1 MFYIGLSA
9 TLSVFTY
16 AMFANKPGWKPG
28 HDNNYF
34 GWTFGIAIAS
44 CFTLLGSGACFLLET
59 NIQLAKEKQL
69 METSNKLDSETE
81 M

>member
-1 MFYIGLSA
+1 
-9 TLSVFTY
+9 
-16 AMFANKPGWKPG
+16 MFATELGWIPG

-34 GWTFGIAIAS
+34 GWVFGIAIAS

-59 NIQLAKEKQL
+59 NIQLAEEKHV
-69 METSNKLDSETE
+69 MEASNKNDIESE